1 MFMAKKSASAEPQP
15 PVVVA
20 IFEDLIKRLQ
30 ADASV
35 NAAVVARLRQAL
47 LDDQETSA
55 EALRSAL
62 FSEEPLP

>member
-1 MFMAKKSASAEPQP
+1 MAKKSTSAEPQP

-20 IFEDLIKRLQ
+20 VFEDLIKRLQ
-30 ADASV
+30 ADPAV
-35 NAAVVARLRQAL
+35 DAAVIARLRTAL
-47 LDDQETSA
+47 VDDQETSP

>member
-1 MFMAKKSASAEPQP
+1 MAKRVASVEPQP

-20 IFEDLIKRLQ
+20 VFEDLLKRLQ
-30 ADASV
+30 ADTSV
-35 NAAVVARLRQAL
+35 DAAVIGRLRQAL

-55 EALRSAL
+55 DALRNAL